1 MATGAAVGIAVGVIA
16 ALAVAGVFLWLWCIK
31 RKRREEDAA
40 GQYGTPSV
48 HGSSGMMGTPMT
60 AEVSANPFSTGQSD
74 ASDAGIWDANGKRRS
89 HLMPIDPR
97 LDPFA
102 KGIYVGSQNKSH
114 ESIGSLQ
121 DNQDYSRR
129 VHQPPRVLRAVN
141 PDPEDD

>member
-1 MATGAAVGIAVGVIA
+1 MGVIA

-31 RKRREEDAA
+31 RKRQEEDGNGA
-40 GQYGTPSV
+40 PSV
-48 HGSSGMMGTPMT
+48 HGSSGMMGTPQT
-60 AEVSANPFSTGQSD
+60 AEVSSNPFGTASE
-74 ASDAGIWDANGKRRS
+74 ASDGGIWDANGKRRS
-89 HLMPIDPR
+89 HLMPVDPR

-102 KGIYVGSQNKSH
+102 KGIYVGAQNKSH

-141 PDPEDD
+141 PDPDED